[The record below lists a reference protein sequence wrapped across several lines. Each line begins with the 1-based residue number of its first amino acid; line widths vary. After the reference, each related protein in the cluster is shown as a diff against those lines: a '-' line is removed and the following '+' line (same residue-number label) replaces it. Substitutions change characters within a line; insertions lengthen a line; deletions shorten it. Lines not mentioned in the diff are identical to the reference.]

1 VPGSDLFAGTYAR
14 GGAADAVDADAWV
27 RAMVEVEV
35 ALTAACEEE
44 GLVPPHASEAIVRA
58 VLEPFDVNAIAAD
71 AGENATP
78 VIALVDELR
87 RRVAVESPEFVDAV
101 HFGATSQDIVDTA
114 AMLVAQR
121 ALEPTLTD
129 ARAAAT
135 AAARLAFTHR
145 GTPMLGRTLLQP
157 AVPTSFGLV
166 AAGWLVALERA
177 AVELERV
184 RDGSLAVQ
192 MGGPVGS
199 RAPQVAA
206 RMATIVGLAEPV
218 IPWHTD
224 RTRVAQLAAA
234 LGALAGVASK
244 VARDIT
250 LLAQAEVGEVREGVD
265 GRGGSSSMVH
275 KRNPVAAVSVLA
287 CAKRVPGLVATI
299 FASMEQEH
307 QRAAGAWQAEWG
319 TLSELLTLTGSAAAW
334 LADLLTS
341 LEVDAARMRENLAFL
356 AESGVAEPGVAEP
369 GGSDAATIGLEAQ
382 LAGAGELIDRALAK
396 VKR

>member
-14 GGAADAVDADAWV
+14 GAAADAVDAEAWV
-27 RAMVEVEV
+27 QAMVQVEV
-35 ALTAACEEE
+35 ALAAACEDERLIAPQA
-44 GLVPPHASEAIVRA
+44 GDAILRA
-58 VLEPFDVNAIAAD
+58 VQQGSFDVDAIAAE
-71 AGENATP
+71 AGQSATP

-87 RRVAVESPEFVDAV
+87 RRVVAESPEFVDAV

-129 ARAAAT
+129 ARAAVT
-135 AAARLAFTHR
+135 AAARLAVTHR

-157 AVPTSFGLV
+157 AAPTSFGLV
-166 AAGWLVALERA
+166 AAGWLVALEGA
-177 AVELERV
+177 AVGLERV
-184 RDGSLAVQ
+184 RDERLAVQ

-206 RMATIVGLAEPV
+206 RMAAMIGLAEPV

-234 LGALAGVASK
+234 LGGLTGAASK

-250 LLAQAEVGEVREGVD
+250 LLAQAEVGEVREG
-265 GRGGSSSMVH
+265 GERRGGSSSMAH
-275 KRNPVAAVSVLA
+275 KHNPVAAVSVLA

-299 FASMEQEH
+299 FAAMEQEH

-319 TLSELLTLTGSAAAW
+319 TLSELLTLTGSAVAW
-334 LADLLTS
+334 LADLLTN
-341 LEVDAARMRENLAFL
+341 LEVDTGTMRKNLAVL
-356 AESGVAEPGVAEP
+356 AESGATE
-369 GGSDAATIGLEAQ
+369 AAGKGGLESQ
-382 LAGAGELIDRALAK
+382 LAGAGELVDRALAE

>member
-1 VPGSDLFAGTYAR
+1 M
-14 GGAADAVDADAWV
+14 VD
-27 RAMVEVEV
+27 VEV
-35 ALTAACEEE
+35 ALAAACEDE
-44 GLVPPHASEAIVRA
+44 GLIPPHAREAILRA
-58 VLEPFDVNAIAAD
+58 AQEPFDLKAIAAG

-78 VIALVDELR
+78 VIPLVDELR
-87 RRVAVESPEFVDAV
+87 RRVAVESPELVDAV

-129 ARAAAT
+129 ARAAVT

-184 RDGSLAVQ
+184 RDHGLAVQ

-206 RMATIVGLAEPV
+206 RTAAMLGLAEPV

-224 RTRVAQLAAA
+224 RTRIAQLAAA
-234 LGALAGVASK
+234 LGGLTGVASK

-250 LLAQAEVGEVREGVD
+250 LLAQAEVGEVREGGEV
-265 GRGGSSSMVH
+265 RGGSSSMAH

-299 FASMEQEH
+299 FAAMEQEH

-319 TLSELLTLTGSAAAW
+319 TLSELLGLTGSAAAW
-334 LADLLTS
+334 LADLLTN
-341 LEVDAARMRENLAFL
+341 LEVDTGRMRKNLAIL
-356 AESGVAEPGVAEP
+356 AESGVAESGVAES
-369 GGSDAATIGLEAQ
+369 GVAESGVAESGVAESGVAESGVTAAVMIGLEAQ
-382 LAGAGELIDRALAK
+382 LAGAGELIDRALAE

>member
-1 VPGSDLFAGTYAR
+1 MPGPDLFAGTYAR
-14 GGAADAVDADAWV
+14 GGAAGAAGAEAWVQAMVDAEA
-27 RAMVEVEV
+27 
-35 ALTAACEEE
+35 ALAAACVAE
-44 GLVPPHASEAIVRA
+44 GLIPPQAGEAILRA
-58 VLEPFDVNAIAAD
+58 AQQGPFDVEAIAAG

-78 VIALVDELR
+78 VIPLVRELR
-87 RRVAVESPEFVDAV
+87 ARVGPDFADDV
-101 HFGATSQDIVDTA
+101 HFGATSQDIIDTA

-121 ALEPTLTD
+121 ALAPILADT
-129 ARAAAT
+129 RAALT
-135 AAARLAFTHR
+135 AAAQLAFTHR
-145 GTPMLGRTLLQP
+145 GTPIVGRTLLQQ

-177 AVELERV
+177 ARELERV
-184 RDGSLAVQ
+184 RDTVLAVQ

-206 RMATIVGLAEPV
+206 RVAATLGLAEPV

-234 LGALAGVASK
+234 LGALTGTASK

-250 LLAQAEVGEVREGVD
+250 LLAQAEVGEVREGGE
-265 GRGGSSSMVH
+265 GRGGSSSMAH

-299 FASMEQEH
+299 FAAMEQEH
-307 QRAAGAWQAEWG
+307 QRAAGAWQSEWG
-319 TLSELLTLTGSAAAW
+319 TLNELLTLTGSAAAW
-334 LADLLTS
+334 LADLLVN
-341 LEVDAARMRENLAFL
+341 LEVDTGRMRENLAVL
-356 AESGVAEPGVAEP
+356 AESGVTE
-369 GGSDAATIGLEAQ
+369 AAGMGEIESQ
-382 LAGAGELIDRALAK
+382 LAGAAELVDRALAE

>member
-1 VPGSDLFAGTYAR
+1 M
-14 GGAADAVDADAWV
+14 VD
-27 RAMVEVEV
+27 VEV
-35 ALTAACEEE
+35 ALAAACEDE
-44 GLVPPHASEAIVRA
+44 GLIPPHAREAILRA
-58 VLEPFDVNAIAAD
+58 AQEPFDLKAIAAG

-78 VIALVDELR
+78 VIPLVDELR
-87 RRVAVESPEFVDAV
+87 RRVAVESPELVDAV

-129 ARAAAT
+129 ARAAVT

-184 RDGSLAVQ
+184 RDHGLAVQ

-206 RMATIVGLAEPV
+206 RTAAMLGLAEPV

-224 RTRVAQLAAA
+224 RTRIAQLAAA
-234 LGALAGVASK
+234 LGGLTGVASK

-250 LLAQAEVGEVREGVD
+250 LLAQAEVGEVREGGEV
-265 GRGGSSSMVH
+265 RGGSSSMAH

-299 FASMEQEH
+299 FAAMEQEH

-319 TLSELLTLTGSAAAW
+319 TLSELLGLTGSAAAW
-334 LADLLTS
+334 LADLLTN
-341 LEVDAARMRENLAFL
+341 LEVDTGRMRKNLAIL
-356 AESGVAEPGVAEP
+356 AESGVAESGVT
-369 GGSDAATIGLEAQ
+369 AAVMIGLEAQ
-382 LAGAGELIDRALAK
+382 LAGAGELIDRALAE

>member
-1 VPGSDLFAGTYAR
+1 
-14 GGAADAVDADAWV
+14 
-27 RAMVEVEV
+27 
-35 ALTAACEEE
+35 
-44 GLVPPHASEAIVRA
+44 
-58 VLEPFDVNAIAAD
+58 
-71 AGENATP
+71 
-78 VIALVDELR
+78 
-87 RRVAVESPEFVDAV
+87 
-101 HFGATSQDIVDTA
+101 
-114 AMLVAQR
+114 
-121 ALEPTLTD
+121 
-129 ARAAAT
+129 
-135 AAARLAFTHR
+135 
-145 GTPMLGRTLLQP
+145 
-157 AVPTSFGLV
+157 
-166 AAGWLVALERA
+166 
-177 AVELERV
+177 
-184 RDGSLAVQ
+184 
-192 MGGPVGS
+192 
-199 RAPQVAA
+199 
-206 RMATIVGLAEPV
+206 
-218 IPWHTD
+218 
-224 RTRVAQLAAA
+224 
-234 LGALAGVASK
+234 
-244 VARDIT
+244 
-250 LLAQAEVGEVREGVD
+250 VREGVD

>member
-1 VPGSDLFAGTYAR
+1 MPGSDLFAGTYAR
-14 GGAADAVDADAWV
+14 GAAAGAVDAEAWV
-27 RAMVEVEV
+27 RAMVNVEV
-35 ALTAACEEE
+35 ALAAACEDE
-44 GLVPPHASEAIVRA
+44 GLIPPQAGEAVRRA
-58 VLEPFDVNAIAAD
+58 VQEPFDVNAIAAG

-78 VIALVDELR
+78 VIPLVDELR
-87 RRVAVESPEFVDAV
+87 RRVEVESPEFVDAV

-145 GTPMLGRTLLQP
+145 GTPILGRTLLQP

-184 RDGSLAVQ
+184 RDEALAVQ

-206 RMATIVGLAEPV
+206 RMAAMLGLAEPV

-224 RTRVAQLAAA
+224 RTRVAQLAAG
-234 LGALAGVASK
+234 LGGLTGAASK

-250 LLAQAEVGEVREGVD
+250 LLAQAEVDEVREG
-265 GRGGSSSMVH
+265 GERRGGSSSMAH

-287 CAKRVPGLVATI
+287 CSKRVPGLVATI
-299 FASMEQEH
+299 FAAMEQEH

-334 LADLLTS
+334 LADLLAS
-341 LEVDAARMRENLAFL
+341 LEVDTGRMRKNLAVL
-356 AESGVAEPGVAEP
+356 AESGVTE
-369 GGSDAATIGLEAQ
+369 AAGIELESQ
-382 LAGAGELIDRALAK
+382 LTGAGELVDRALLE
-396 VKR
+396 VKL

>member
-14 GGAADAVDADAWV
+14 GAAADAVDAEAWV
-27 RAMVEVEV
+27 QAMVEVEV
-35 ALTAACEEE
+35 ALASSCEDERLIPPQAA
-44 GLVPPHASEAIVRA
+44 AAILRA
-58 VLEPFDVNAIAAD
+58 VQQGPFDVNAIAAE
-71 AGENATP
+71 AGQSATP

-87 RRVAVESPEFVDAV
+87 RRVAAESPELVDAV

-121 ALEPTLTD
+121 ALEPTLAD
-129 ARAAAT
+129 ARAAVA
-135 AAARLAFTHR
+135 AAARLALTYR

-157 AVPTSFGLV
+157 AAPTSFGLV

-177 AVELERV
+177 AVELARV
-184 RDGSLAVQ
+184 RDERLAVQ

-206 RMATIVGLAEPV
+206 RMAAMMGLAEPV

-234 LGALAGVASK
+234 LGGLTGAASK

-250 LLAQAEVGEVREGVD
+250 LLAQAEVGEVREG
-265 GRGGSSSMVH
+265 GERRGGSSSMPH

-299 FASMEQEH
+299 FAVMEQEH
-307 QRAAGAWQAEWG
+307 QRAAGSWQAEWG
-319 TLSELLTLTGSAAAW
+319 TLSDLLTLTGSAVAW
-334 LADLLTS
+334 LADLLTN
-341 LEVDAARMRENLAFL
+341 LEVDSGRMRKNLAIL
-356 AESGVAEPGVAEP
+356 AESGVVESGVSE
-369 GGSDAATIGLEAQ
+369 ATGNGLEAQ
-382 LAGAGELIDRALAK
+382 LAGARELIDRALAE
-396 VKR
+396 VER

>member
-1 VPGSDLFAGTYAR
+1 VPGPDLFAGTYAR
-14 GGAADAVDADAWV
+14 GGAAGAAGAEAWVQAMVDAEA
-27 RAMVEVEV
+27 
-35 ALTAACEEE
+35 ALAAACVAE
-44 GLVPPHASEAIVRA
+44 GLIPPQAGEAILRA
-58 VLEPFDVNAIAAD
+58 AQQGPFDVEAIAAG

-78 VIALVDELR
+78 VIPLVRELR
-87 RRVAVESPEFVDAV
+87 ARVGPDFADDV
-101 HFGATSQDIVDTA
+101 HFGATSQDIIDTA

-121 ALEPTLTD
+121 ALAPILADT
-129 ARAAAT
+129 RAALT
-135 AAARLAFTHR
+135 AAAQLAFTHR
-145 GTPMLGRTLLQP
+145 GTPIVGRTLLQQ

-177 AVELERV
+177 ARELERV
-184 RDGSLAVQ
+184 RDTVLAVQ

-206 RMATIVGLAEPV
+206 RVAATLGLAEPV

-234 LGALAGVASK
+234 LGALTGTASK

-250 LLAQAEVGEVREGVD
+250 LLAQAEVGEVREGGE
-265 GRGGSSSMVH
+265 GRGGSSSMAH

-299 FASMEQEH
+299 FAAMEQEH
-307 QRAAGAWQAEWG
+307 QRAAGAWQSEWG
-319 TLSELLTLTGSAAAW
+319 TLNELLTLTGSAAAW
-334 LADLLTS
+334 LADLLVN
-341 LEVDAARMRENLAFL
+341 LEVDTGRMRENLAVL
-356 AESGVAEPGVAEP
+356 AESGVTE
-369 GGSDAATIGLEAQ
+369 AAGMGEIESQ
-382 LAGAGELIDRALAK
+382 LAGAAELVDRALAE